1 MIVFIQSRVSG
12 AAATIAMTLRARS
25 GAVACGRVVTVGKHA
40 EALMI
45 LIRAWQL
52 RHSPKREEQQPNN
65 RRQRSVGKVEN
76 RSLGESLKVMLP
88 ERYVDVS

>member
-1 MIVFIQSRVSG
+1 M
-12 AAATIAMTLRARS
+12 
-25 GAVACGRVVTVGKHA
+25 ACGRVVTVGKHA
-40 EALMI
+40 EVLMM
-45 LIRAWQL
+45 LIWAWQL

-76 RSLGESLKVMLP
+76 CGLGESLKVMLP